1 MGDYG
6 FTEIAQSQINRDH
19 FSKAIDIMIY
29 SYEVDRQV
37 GRQAGRQKVHKVNY
51 QSISLEIIEM
61 FDRSIDY
68 KSIVRT
74 TNCQLDDQVH
84 LIVEEI
90 DG

>member
-1 MGDYG
+1 M
-6 FTEIAQSQINRDH
+6 
-19 FSKAIDIMIY
+19 
-29 SYEVDRQV
+29 
-37 GRQAGRQKVHKVNY
+37 HKVNY